1 MSYGSTQGQAGVPAP
16 TDAGLSP
23 TAATGISHDDPDA
36 HHNVPAEAE
45 GPESTPEATTVWQ
58 KLRAFHERNFG
69 LFLVF
74 LAEIFASLMTMTT
87 RLLETGFETKFHA
100 LQIIFVRMLA
110 TAILGSLY
118 MWIKKVPDFPLG
130 DRSVRGLLF
139 LRGCA
144 GFMGLFCSYYS
155 LSYLNISDST
165 VISFLVPTV
174 TAFICFI
181 ALREPF
187 TINEASAGLIAFV
200 GVLFIARP
208 TFLFPPDEAEPT
220 STNALWLASETP
232 KDGGSGFVPP
242 VIATPEERSLA
253 VLLGVLGTFG
263 AAAAY
268 STIRV
273 IGKRAHSLVSVNY
286 FAVLAT
292 VGSCLIILV
301 HPDLEFQ
308 LPENAMQW
316 SLLVAI
322 GVAGFL
328 LQFLLTEGLQREKA
342 GRATNLINLCYPP
355 HHTDPF
361 LSLLRQYTQLVFA
374 LILERIV
381 WGTTP
386 SGWSLIGAALIIG
399 AALWVMLQKNHGPN
413 PTAEAAKR
421 QSESRAVDEESS
433 LLGHSAEPGEDTA
446 ANTRR

>member
-1 MSYGSTQGQAGVPAP
+1 MSYGSTQGQAGVPPP

-23 TAATGISHDDPDA
+23 TAATGLFQDDSDSHNA
-36 HHNVPAEAE
+36 GPAEAE
-45 GPESTPEATTVWQ
+45 APESAPGAATVWQ
-58 KLRAFHERNFG
+58 KLRGFHERNFG

-87 RLLETGFETKFHA
+87 RLLETGFTTKFHA

-130 DRSVRGLLF
+130 DRKVRGLLC
-139 LRGCA
+139 LRGAA
-144 GFMGLFCSYYS
+144 GFMGLSCSYYS

-187 TINEASAGLIAFV
+187 TINEASAGFIAFI

-208 TFLFPPDEAEPT
+208 TFLFPADDVVGST
-220 STNALWLASETP
+220 SANALRLASETP
-232 KDGGSGFVPP
+232 KGGGSGFVPP
-242 VIATPEERSLA
+242 VVATPEERSLA
-253 VLLGVLGTFG
+253 VLLGVIGTFG

-301 HPDLEFQ
+301 HPDLEFK

-316 SLLVAI
+316 FLLIAI

-342 GRATNLINLCYPP
+342 GRATNLI
-355 HHTDPF
+355 
-361 LSLLRQYTQLVFA
+361 YTQLVFA

-386 SGWSLIGAALIIG
+386 SGWSLVGAALIIG
-399 AALWVMLQKNHGPN
+399 AALWVMLQKNPGPN
-413 PTAEAAKR
+413 PTPEVAK
-421 QSESRAVDEESS
+421 QSGSRSAVDEESS
-433 LLGHSAEPGEDTA
+433 LLGDSAENGEEDSA

>member
-1 MSYGSTQGQAGVPAP
+1 MSYGSTQGQAGVPTP

-23 TAATGISHDDPDA
+23 TAATGLFHDDPDA

-45 GPESTPEATTVWQ
+45 GPESAPGATTVWQ

-74 LAEIFASLMTMTT
+74 LAEIFASL
-87 RLLETGFETKFHA
+87 TGFETKFHA

-130 DRSVRGLLF
+130 HRSVRGLLF

-144 GFMGLFCSYYS
+144 GFIGLFCSYYS

-187 TINEASAGLIAFV
+187 TINEASAGLVAFI

-208 TFLFPPDEAEPT
+208 TFLFPADEAEPT
-220 STNALWLASETP
+220 SANALWLASETP
-232 KDGGSGFVPP
+232 KDGGNGFVPP

-342 GRATNLINLCYPP
+342 GRATNLI
-355 HHTDPF
+355 
-361 LSLLRQYTQLVFA
+361 YTQLVFA

-399 AALWVMLQKNHGPN
+399 AALWVMLQKNHGSGPA
-413 PTAEAAKR
+413 AEAAKQQQQ

-433 LLGHSAEPGEDTA
+433 LLGRPTEPGEDNIAA
-446 ANTRR
+446 ANARR

>member
-1 MSYGSTQGQAGVPAP
+1 
-16 TDAGLSP
+16 
-23 TAATGISHDDPDA
+23 
-36 HHNVPAEAE
+36 
-45 GPESTPEATTVWQ
+45 
-58 KLRAFHERNFG
+58 
-69 LFLVF
+69 
-74 LAEIFASLMTMTT
+74 MTT
-87 RLLETGFETKFHA
+87 RLLETGFTTKFHA

-118 MWIKKVPDFPLG
+118 MWVKKVPDSPLG
-130 DRSVRGLLF
+130 DRKVRGLLC
-139 LRGCA
+139 LRGAA
-144 GFMGLFCSYYS
+144 GFMGLSCSYYS

-187 TINEASAGLIAFV
+187 TINEASAGFIAFI

-208 TFLFPPDEAEPT
+208 TFLFPADDVVEPT
-220 STNALWLASETP
+220 ATSALWLASETP

-242 VIATPEERSLA
+242 VVATPEERSLA

-301 HPDLEFQ
+301 HPDLEFK

-316 SLLVAI
+316 FLLIAI

-342 GRATNLINLCYPP
+342 GRATNLI
-355 HHTDPF
+355 
-361 LSLLRQYTQLVFA
+361 YTQLVFA

-399 AALWVMLQKNHGPN
+399 AALWVMLQKNPGPD
-413 PTAEAAKR
+413 PTAEVAK
-421 QSESRAVDEESS
+421 QSGSRSAVDEESS
-433 LLGHSAEPGEDTA
+433 LLGHSAETGEEDSA

>member
-1 MSYGSTQGQAGVPAP
+1 MSYGTTQPQAGVPAP

-23 TAATGISHDDPDA
+23 TAATGLLSHDEPDA
-36 HHNVPAEAE
+36 HVPAGAE
-45 GPESTPEATTVWQ
+45 GPESTPGSTTVWQ
-58 KLRAFHERNFG
+58 KLKAFHERNFG

-139 LRGCA
+139 FRGCA

-208 TFLFPPDEAEPT
+208 TFLFPTSEVEPT
-220 STNALWLASETP
+220 ADALWLASETP
-232 KDGGSGFVPP
+232 KNGGSGFVPP

-301 HPDLEFQ
+301 HPELEFK

-316 SLLVAI
+316 FLLVAI

-342 GRATNLINLCYPP
+342 GRATNLI
-355 HHTDPF
+355 
-361 LSLLRQYTQLVFA
+361 YTQLVFA

-413 PTAEAAKR
+413 PTVEVAKQ
-421 QSESRAVDEESS
+421 QSGSQAVDEESS
-433 LLGHSAEPGEDTA
+433 LLGRSTEDHNGTDA
-446 ANTRR
+446 TNTTRR